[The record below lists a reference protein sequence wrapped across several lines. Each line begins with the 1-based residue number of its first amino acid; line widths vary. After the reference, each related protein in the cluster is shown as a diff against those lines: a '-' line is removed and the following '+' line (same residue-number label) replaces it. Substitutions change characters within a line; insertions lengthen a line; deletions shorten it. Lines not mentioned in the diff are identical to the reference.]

1 MPPKSS
7 DRRPFNLNIGF
18 FFMEKE
24 VSCLNSK
31 VILGYVKEH
40 NNGDYFGLLINL
52 DPEIDILSDPESF
65 LTDPNN
71 WISCAVATKLYERAR
86 IILDDEMAA
95 FKIARYAVEKTSL
108 GYAQRIIA
116 KGFWSYK
123 TGLKHAQKLND
134 KWNRS
139 KKVEVL
145 EIKRNGAVLRLH
157 WDKNMVLSKDL
168 CLMNQGTY
176 TYLPL
181 IWGGRPLDLKE
192 KCCYFNDAPYC
203 EYHLK
208 WPLHNRLYEIFSRFY
223 TSKSVLMETITE
235 MEGDKKLIEEKYE
248 EVNRLNLELNYKIKQ
263 LLALHETG
271 KAILSLLDLEQLL
284 TVIMKILS
292 NVCQVHRAI
301 IMLVNENEGVLEYIH
316 GTGFDGKVPEAVKNY
331 KVPLD
336 RLSNILVRVTNT
348 GRPEYVPEVK
358 SSSLRKKNIMLT
370 FSRPTSAYV
379 VPLITRSKVIGVI
392 ATDAVDEKGV
402 PKETRET
409 LEVFTPQ
416 IAIAIENARLY
427 SRLQEQMA
435 ELKKSQALLSRSEK
449 FSFLGD
455 LAARLAHE
463 IKNPMTAIG
472 TFIQM
477 MPQKY
482 HDEEFR
488 KNFHNI
494 ALEETNRIN
503 NLITEL
509 LDLVKK
515 RESNFELNNLH
526 DLVDKMI
533 LLVSPQSNT
542 KKIKVTRQF
551 DPNIG
556 QVWMDSEK
564 MKEVILNLLSNAV
577 EFTPEG
583 GKIEIFTKNFNE
595 MEKPAAIHIE
605 IKDNGPGIPQ
615 SMIGNVFD
623 PYFTTKHK
631 SSMHSG
637 TGLGLFIAHQNMQ
650 DHGGAIDVKS
660 NLNEG
665 SVFTLTMPVNN
676 SDESS
681 HSLDSRKE

>member
-1 MPPKSS
+1 
-7 DRRPFNLNIGF
+7 
-18 FFMEKE
+18 MEKE

-40 NNGDYFGLLINL
+40 NNGDYSGLLTNL
-52 DPEIDILSDPESF
+52 DPEIDVLSDPERF

-71 WISCAVATKLYERAR
+71 WISCAVASKLYERAR

-95 FKIARYAVEKTSL
+95 YKIARYAVEKTSL

-145 EIKRNGAVLRLH
+145 DLKRNGAVIRLH

-176 TYLPL
+176 SYLPL
-181 IWGGRPLDLKE
+181 IWGGKPLDLKE
-192 KCCYFNDAPYC
+192 KCCYFSHAPYC

-208 WPLHNRLYEIFSRFY
+208 WPLRNRLYEIFSRFY
-223 TSKSVLMETITE
+223 TSKSVLVETITE
-235 MEGDKKLIEEKYE
+235 MEEDKKLIEEKYE

-271 KAILSLLDLEQLL
+271 KAILSLLDLDQLL
-284 TVIMKILS
+284 TVIMNILS
-292 NVCQVHRAI
+292 NVCQIHRAI
-301 IMLVNENEGVLEYIH
+301 IMLVNENEDVLEYIH
-316 GTGFDGKVPEAVKNY
+316 GTGFNGNVPETIKNY

-358 SSSLRKKNIMLT
+358 SSNLRKKNIVLS
-370 FSRPTSAYV
+370 FSSPTSVYV

-402 PKETRET
+402 SKETRET

-427 SRLQEQMA
+427 SSLQEQMA
-435 ELKKSQALLSRSEK
+435 ALKKSQALLSRSQK
-449 FSFLGD
+449 FSFLGN

-477 MPQKY
+477 IPQKY

-494 ALEETNRIN
+494 AMEETNRIN

-526 DLVDKMI
+526 DLIDKMI
-533 LLVSPQSNT
+533 LLVSPQSNA
-542 KKIKVTRQF
+542 KKINVTRRF
-551 DPNIG
+551 DSNIG
-556 QVWMDSEK
+556 LVWMDSEK

-577 EFTPEG
+577 EFTFEG
-583 GKIEIFTKNFNE
+583 GKIEFVTTQCIEKG
-595 MEKPAAIHIE
+595 KPATICIE

-615 SMIGNVFD
+615 SMIDNVFD

-631 SSMHSG
+631 SSMHNG

-650 DHGGAIDVKS
+650 DHGGTIDVKS
-660 NLNEG
+660 HLNEG
-665 SVFTLTMPVNN
+665 AIFTLTLPVNN
-676 SDESS
+676 PDESS
-681 HSLDSRKE
+681 LALDSRKES

>member
-1 MPPKSS
+1 
-7 DRRPFNLNIGF
+7 
-18 FFMEKE
+18 MEKE

-40 NNGDYFGLLINL
+40 NNGDYSGLLKNL
-52 DPEIDILSDPESF
+52 DPEIDALSDPERF
-65 LTDPNN
+65 LIDPNN
-71 WISCAVATKLYERAR
+71 WISCAVASKLYERAR
-86 IILDDEMAA
+86 MILKDELAA
-95 FKIARYAVEKTSL
+95 YKIAKYAVEKTKL

-123 TGLKHAQKLND
+123 TGLKHVQKLND
-134 KWNRS
+134 KWNRN
-139 KKVEVL
+139 KRVELV
-145 EIKRNGAVLRLH
+145 EIKRNGAILKLH
-157 WDKNMVLSKDL
+157 WNSQMDVSKDL

-176 TYLPL
+176 TFLPL

-192 KCCYFNDAPYC
+192 KCCFFNDAPYC

-208 WPLHNRLYEIFSRFY
+208 WPFRNRLYEIFSRFY
-223 TSKSVLMETITE
+223 TSKALLMDTITE
-235 MEGDKKLIEEKYE
+235 MEEDKKLIEEKYE
-248 EVNRLNLELNYKIKQ
+248 EVNRLNLKLNYKIKQ
-263 LLALHETG
+263 LLAIHETG
-271 KAILSLLDLEQLL
+271 KAILSVLNLEQLL

-292 NVCQVHRAI
+292 NVCQIHRAI
-301 IMLVNENEGVLEYIH
+301 IMLVNENGAVLEYIH
-316 GTGFDGKVPEAVKNY
+316 GTGFEGKVPEVVTNY
-331 KVPLD
+331 KVSLD
-336 RLSNILVRVTNT
+336 RLSNILARVTNT
-348 GRPEYVPEVK
+348 GRSEYVPEVK
-358 SSSLRKKNIMLT
+358 NSSLRKENIMLT
-370 FSRPTSAYV
+370 LSKPTSAYV

-392 ATDAVDEKGV
+392 ATDAVDGKGV

-409 LEVFTPQ
+409 LEVFAPQ

-427 SRLQEQMA
+427 RKLQEQMK
-435 ELKKSQALLSRSEK
+435 ELKQSHALLSRSQK
-449 FSFLGD
+449 FSFLGN

-488 KNFHNI
+488 ENFHNI
-494 ALEETNRIN
+494 AMEETHRIN

-526 DLVDKMI
+526 DLIDKMI
-533 LLVSPQSNT
+533 LLISPQSNA
-542 KKIKVTRQF
+542 KKIEVSRRF

-564 MKEVILNLLSNAV
+564 MKEVVLNLLSNAA

-583 GKIEIFTKNFNE
+583 GKIEFVTTHCIEKG
-595 MEKPAAIHIE
+595 KPATICIE

-615 SMIGNVFD
+615 SMIDNVFD
-623 PYFTTKHK
+623 PYFTTKHR
-631 SSMHSG
+631 SSMHNG
-637 TGLGLFIAHQNMQ
+637 TGLGLFIAYQNMQ
-650 DHGGAIDVKS
+650 DHNGNIEVKS
-660 NLNEG
+660 KVNEG
-665 SVFTLTMPVNN
+665 SAFTLTLPV
-676 SDESS
+676 DKPKL
-681 HSLDSRKE
+681 SLQKN

>member
-1 MPPKSS
+1 
-7 DRRPFNLNIGF
+7 
-18 FFMEKE
+18 MEKE
-24 VSCLNSK
+24 VNCLNSK

-40 NNGDYFGLLINL
+40 NNGDYYSLLKNL
-52 DPEIDILSDPESF
+52 DPEIDALSDPERF

-71 WISCAVATKLYERAR
+71 WISCTVASKLYERAR
-86 IILDDEMAA
+86 MIFKDELTA
-95 FKIARYAVEKTSL
+95 FKIAKYAVEKTKL

-123 TGLKHAQKLND
+123 TGLKHVQKLND
-134 KWNRS
+134 KWNRN
-139 KKVEVL
+139 KRVELV
-145 EIKRNGAVLRLH
+145 EIKRNGAILKLH
-157 WDKNMVLSKDL
+157 WNSQMDVSKDL

-176 TYLPL
+176 TFLPL

-208 WPLHNRLYEIFSRFY
+208 WPLRNRLYEILSRFY
-223 TSKSVLMETITE
+223 TSKSLLIDTIAE
-235 MEGDKKLIEEKYE
+235 MEEDKKLIEEKYE

-263 LLALHETG
+263 LLAIHETG
-271 KAILSLLDLEQLL
+271 KAILSVLNLEQLL

-292 NVCQVHRAI
+292 NVCQIHRAI
-301 IMLVNENEGVLEYIH
+301 IMLVNENEAVLEYIH
-316 GTGFDGKVPEAVKNY
+316 GTGFDGNVPEAVKNY
-331 KVPLD
+331 KVPLN

-348 GRPEYVPEVK
+348 GQSEYVPEVNN
-358 SSSLRKKNIMLT
+358 SILRKENIMLT
-370 FSRPTSAYV
+370 LSKPTSAYV

-392 ATDAVDEKGV
+392 ATDAVDGKGV

-409 LEVFTPQ
+409 LEVFAPQ

-435 ELKKSQALLSRSEK
+435 ELKKSQALLSRSQK
-449 FSFLGD
+449 FSFLGN

-477 MPQKY
+477 IPQKY

-488 KNFHNI
+488 ENFHNI
-494 ALEETNRIN
+494 AMEETSRIN

-526 DLVDKMI
+526 DLIDKMI
-533 LLVSPQSNT
+533 LLVSPQSNA
-542 KKIKVTRQF
+542 KKIEVSRRF

-564 MKEVILNLLSNAV
+564 IKEVVLNLLSNAV

-583 GKIEIFTKNFNE
+583 GKIEFVTTHCIEKG
-595 MEKPAAIHIE
+595 KPATICIE

-615 SMIGNVFD
+615 SMIDNVFD
-623 PYFTTKHK
+623 PYFTTKHR
-631 SSMHSG
+631 SSMHNG
-637 TGLGLFIAHQNMQ
+637 TGLGLFIAYQNMQ
-650 DHGGAIDVKS
+650 DHNGNIELKS
-660 NLNEG
+660 KVHEG
-665 SVFTLTMPVNN
+665 SVFTLTLPVDN
-676 SDESS
+676 SKL
-681 HSLDSRKE
+681 SLQKD

>member
-1 MPPKSS
+1 
-7 DRRPFNLNIGF
+7 
-18 FFMEKE
+18 MEKE
-24 VSCLNSK
+24 VNCLNSK

-40 NNGDYFGLLINL
+40 NNGDYSGLLKNL
-52 DPEIDILSDPESF
+52 DPEIDALSDPEQF
-65 LTDPNN
+65 LIDPNN
-71 WISCAVATKLYERAR
+71 WISCAVASKLYERAR
-86 IILDDEMAA
+86 MILKDELAA
-95 FKIARYAVEKTSL
+95 YKIAKYAVEKAKL

-123 TGLKHAQKLND
+123 TGLKHVQKLND
-134 KWNRS
+134 KWNRN
-139 KKVEVL
+139 KRVELV
-145 EIKRNGAVLRLH
+145 EIRRNGAILKLH
-157 WDKNMVLSKDL
+157 WNSQMGVSKDL

-176 TYLPL
+176 TFLPL

-192 KCCYFNDAPYC
+192 KCCFFNDAPYC

-208 WPLHNRLYEIFSRFY
+208 WPFRNRLYEVFSRFY
-223 TSKSVLMETITE
+223 TSKSLLMDTITE
-235 MEGDKKLIEEKYE
+235 MEEDKKLIEEKYE

-263 LLALHETG
+263 LLAIHETG
-271 KAILSLLDLEQLL
+271 KAILSVLNLEQLL

-292 NVCQVHRAI
+292 NVCQIHRAI
-301 IMLVNENEGVLEYIH
+301 IMLVNENGAVLEYIH
-316 GTGFDGKVPEAVKNY
+316 GTGFDGKVPEAVTSY
-331 KVPLD
+331 KVSLD

-348 GRPEYVPEVK
+348 GQSEYVPEVK
-358 SSSLRKKNIMLT
+358 SSSLRKENIMLT
-370 FSRPTSAYV
+370 LSKPTSAYV

-392 ATDAVDEKGV
+392 ATDAVDGKGV

-409 LEVFTPQ
+409 LEVFAPQ

-427 SRLQEQMA
+427 RKLQEQMK
-435 ELKKSQALLSRSEK
+435 ELKQSHALLSRSQK
-449 FSFLGD
+449 FSFLGN

-488 KNFHNI
+488 ENFHNI
-494 ALEETNRIN
+494 AMEETHRIN

-526 DLVDKMI
+526 DLIDKMI
-533 LLVSPQSNT
+533 LLISPQSNA
-542 KKIKVTRQF
+542 KKIEVSRRF

-564 MKEVILNLLSNAV
+564 MKEVVLNLLSNAA

-583 GKIEIFTKNFNE
+583 GKIEFVTTHCIEKG
-595 MEKPAAIHIE
+595 KPATICIE

-615 SMIGNVFD
+615 SMIDNVFD
-623 PYFTTKHK
+623 PYFTTKHR
-631 SSMHSG
+631 SSMHNG
-637 TGLGLFIAHQNMQ
+637 TGLGLFIAYQNMQ
-650 DHGGAIDVKS
+650 DHNGNIEVKS
-660 NLNEG
+660 KVNEG
-665 SVFTLTMPVNN
+665 SAFTLTLPV
-676 SDESS
+676 DKPKL
-681 HSLDSRKE
+681 SLQKN

>member
-1 MPPKSS
+1 
-7 DRRPFNLNIGF
+7 
-18 FFMEKE
+18 MEKE
-24 VSCLNSK
+24 VNCLNSK

-40 NNGDYFGLLINL
+40 NNGDYSGLLKNL
-52 DPEIDILSDPESF
+52 DPEIDALSNPEQF
-65 LTDPNN
+65 LIDPNN
-71 WISCAVATKLYERAR
+71 WISCAVASKLYERAR
-86 IILDDEMAA
+86 MILKDELAA
-95 FKIARYAVEKTSL
+95 YKIAKYAVEKAKL

-123 TGLKHAQKLND
+123 TGLKHVQKLND
-134 KWNRS
+134 KWNRN
-139 KKVEVL
+139 KRVELV
-145 EIKRNGAVLRLH
+145 EIRKNGAILKLH
-157 WDKNMVLSKDL
+157 WNSQMGVSKDL

-176 TYLPL
+176 TFLPL

-208 WPLHNRLYEIFSRFY
+208 WPFRNRLYEIFSRFY
-223 TSKSVLMETITE
+223 TSKSLLIDTITE
-235 MEGDKKLIEEKYE
+235 MEEDKILIEEKYD
-248 EVNRLNLELNYKIKQ
+248 EVNRLNLKLNYKIKQ
-263 LLALHETG
+263 LLAIHETG
-271 KAILSLLDLEQLL
+271 KAILSVLNLEQLL

-292 NVCQVHRAI
+292 NVCQIHRAI
-301 IMLVNENEGVLEYIH
+301 IMLVNENGAVLEYIH
-316 GTGFDGKVPEAVKNY
+316 GTGFDGKVPEAVTNY
-331 KVPLD
+331 KVSLD

-348 GRPEYVPEVK
+348 GRSEYVPEVK
-358 SSSLRKKNIMLT
+358 NSSLRKENIMLT
-370 FSRPTSAYV
+370 LSKPTSAYV

-392 ATDAVDEKGV
+392 ATDAVDGKGV

-409 LEVFTPQ
+409 LEVFAPQ

-427 SRLQEQMA
+427 RKLQEQMK
-435 ELKKSQALLSRSEK
+435 ELKQSHALLSRSQK
-449 FSFLGD
+449 FSFLGN

-488 KNFHNI
+488 ENFHNI
-494 ALEETNRIN
+494 AMEETRRIN

-526 DLVDKMI
+526 DLIDKMI
-533 LLVSPQSNT
+533 LLISPQSNA
-542 KKIKVTRQF
+542 KKIEVSRRF

-564 MKEVILNLLSNAV
+564 MKEVVLNLLSNAA

-583 GKIEIFTKNFNE
+583 GKIEFVTTHCTEKG
-595 MEKPAAIHIE
+595 KPATICIE

-615 SMIGNVFD
+615 SMIDNVFD
-623 PYFTTKHK
+623 PYFTTKHR
-631 SSMHSG
+631 SSMHNG
-637 TGLGLFIAHQNMQ
+637 TGLGLFIAYQNMQ
-650 DHGGAIDVKS
+650 DHNGNIEVKS
-660 NLNEG
+660 KVNEG
-665 SVFTLTMPVNN
+665 SAFTLTLPV
-676 SDESS
+676 DKPKL
-681 HSLDSRKE
+681 SLQKN

>member
-1 MPPKSS
+1 
-7 DRRPFNLNIGF
+7 
-18 FFMEKE
+18 MEKE
-24 VSCLNSK
+24 VNCLNSK

-40 NNGDYFGLLINL
+40 NNGDYSGLLKNL
-52 DPEIDILSDPESF
+52 DPEIDALSDPESF

-71 WISCAVATKLYERAR
+71 WISCAVASKLYERAR
-86 IILDDEMAA
+86 MILKDELAA
-95 FKIARYAVEKTSL
+95 YKIAKYAVEKAKL

-123 TGLKHAQKLND
+123 TGLKHVQKLND
-134 KWNRS
+134 KWNRN
-139 KKVEVL
+139 KRVELV
-145 EIKRNGAVLRLH
+145 EIKKNGAILKLH
-157 WDKNMVLSKDL
+157 WNSQMDVSKDL

-176 TYLPL
+176 TFLPL
-181 IWGGRPLDLKE
+181 IWGGKPLELKE

-203 EYHLK
+203 EYYLK
-208 WPLHNRLYEIFSRFY
+208 WPLRNRLYEIFSRFH
-223 TSKSVLMETITE
+223 TSKALLIDTITE
-235 MEGDKKLIEEKYE
+235 MEEDKKLIEEKYE

-263 LLALHETG
+263 LLAIHETG
-271 KAILSLLDLEQLL
+271 KAILSVLNLEQLL

-292 NVCQVHRAI
+292 NVCQVHRAV
-301 IMLVNENEGVLEYIH
+301 IMLVNENEAVLEYIH
-316 GTGFDGKVPEAVKNY
+316 ATGFDGKVPEAVTNY
-331 KVPLD
+331 KVSLN

-348 GRPEYVPEVK
+348 GRSEYVPEVK
-358 SSSLRKKNIMLT
+358 NSSLRKENIMLT
-370 FSRPTSAYV
+370 LSKPTSAYV

-392 ATDAVDEKGV
+392 ATDAVDGKGV

-409 LEVFTPQ
+409 LEVFAPQ

-427 SRLQEQMA
+427 RKLQEQMA

-449 FSFLGD
+449 FSFLGN

-494 ALEETNRIN
+494 AMEETNRIN

-526 DLVDKMI
+526 DLIDKMI
-533 LLVSPQSNT
+533 LLVSPRSNA
-542 KKIKVTRQF
+542 KKIKVSRRF
-551 DPNIG
+551 DPNIE
-556 QVWMDSEK
+556 QVWVDSEK

-577 EFTPEG
+577 DFTSEG
-583 GKIEIFTKNFNE
+583 GKIEFVTTHCIEKG
-595 MEKPAAIHIE
+595 KPATICIE
-605 IKDNGPGIPQ
+605 IRDNGLGIPQ
-615 SMIGNVFD
+615 SMIDNVFD
-623 PYFTTKHK
+623 PYFTTKHR
-631 SSMHSG
+631 SNIHNG
-637 TGLGLFIAHQNMQ
+637 TGLGLFIAYQNMQ
-650 DHGGAIDVKS
+650 DHNGNIEVTSQA
-660 NLNEG
+660 NEG
-665 SVFTLTMPVNN
+665 SVFTLTLPC
-676 SDESS
+676 
-681 HSLDSRKE
+681 

>member
-1 MPPKSS
+1 
-7 DRRPFNLNIGF
+7 
-18 FFMEKE
+18 MEKE
-24 VSCLNSK
+24 VNCLNSK
-31 VILGYVKEH
+31 AILGYVKEH
-40 NNGDYFGLLINL
+40 NNGDYSSLLKNL
-52 DPEIDILSDPESF
+52 DPEIDALSDPERF
-65 LTDPNN
+65 LIDPNN
-71 WISCAVATKLYERAR
+71 WISCTVASKLYERAR
-86 IILDDEMAA
+86 MILKDEIAA
-95 FKIARYAVEKTSL
+95 YKIAKYAVEKTKL

-123 TGLKHAQKLND
+123 TGLEHVQKLND
-134 KWNRS
+134 KWNRN
-139 KKVEVL
+139 KRVELV
-145 EIKRNGAVLRLH
+145 EIKRNGAILKLH
-157 WDKNMVLSKDL
+157 WNSQMDISKDL

-176 TYLPL
+176 TFLPL
-181 IWGGRPLDLKE
+181 IWGGRPLELKE

-208 WPLHNRLYEIFSRFY
+208 WPLRNRLYEIFSRFH
-223 TSKSVLMETITE
+223 TSKSLLIDTIAE
-235 MEGDKKLIEEKYE
+235 MEEDKKLIEEKYE

-263 LLALHETG
+263 LLAIHETG
-271 KAILSLLDLEQLL
+271 KAILSVLNLEQLL

-292 NVCQVHRAI
+292 NVCQIHRAI
-301 IMLVNENEGVLEYIH
+301 IMLVNENEAVLEYIH

-331 KVPLD
+331 KVSLN

-348 GRPEYVPEVK
+348 GQSEYVPEVK
-358 SSSLRKKNIMLT
+358 NSTLRKENIMLT
-370 FSRPTSAYV
+370 LSKPTSAYV

-392 ATDAVDEKGV
+392 ATDAVDRKGI

-409 LEVFTPQ
+409 LEVFAPQ

-427 SRLQEQMA
+427 RKLQEQME
-435 ELKKSQALLSRSEK
+435 ELKQSHALLSRSQK
-449 FSFLGD
+449 FSFLGN

-477 MPQKY
+477 IPQKY

-488 KNFHNI
+488 ENFHNI
-494 ALEETNRIN
+494 AMEETSRIN

-526 DLVDKMI
+526 ELIDKMI
-533 LLVSPQSNT
+533 LLISPQSNS
-542 KKIKVTRQF
+542 KNIEVSRRF

-564 MKEVILNLLSNAV
+564 MKEVVLNLLSNAV

-583 GKIEIFTKNFNE
+583 GKIEFATTHCIE
-595 MEKPAAIHIE
+595 RGKPATICIE

-615 SMIGNVFD
+615 SMIDNVFD
-623 PYFTTKHK
+623 PYFTTKHR
-631 SSMHSG
+631 SSMHNG
-637 TGLGLFIAHQNMQ
+637 TGLGLFIAYQNMQ
-650 DHGGAIDVKS
+650 DHNGNIEVKS
-660 NLNEG
+660 KVNEG
-665 SVFTLTMPVNN
+665 SVFTLTLPV
-676 SDESS
+676 DKPKL
-681 HSLDSRKE
+681 SLQKD

>member
-1 MPPKSS
+1 
-7 DRRPFNLNIGF
+7 
-18 FFMEKE
+18 MEKE

-31 VILGYVKEH
+31 AILGYVKKN
-40 NNGDYFGLLINL
+40 NNGDYSSLLKNL
-52 DPEIDILSDPESF
+52 DPEIDALSDPERF

-71 WISCAVATKLYERAR
+71 WISCTVASKLFERAR
-86 IILDDEMAA
+86 MILKDELTAY
-95 FKIARYAVEKTSL
+95 KIAKYAVEKTKL

-134 KWNRS
+134 KWNRN
-139 KKVEVL
+139 KRVELV
-145 EIKRNGAVLRLH
+145 EIKRNGAIVKLH
-157 WDKNMVLSKDL
+157 WNSQMDVSRDL

-176 TYLPL
+176 TFLPL
-181 IWGGRPLDLKE
+181 IWGGQPLDLKE
-192 KCCYFNDAPYC
+192 KCCYFNNAPYC

-208 WPLHNRLYEIFSRFY
+208 WPLRNRLYEIISRFY
-223 TSKSVLMETITE
+223 TSKSLLLDTINE
-235 MEGDKKLIEEKYE
+235 MEEDKKIIEEKYE

-263 LLALHETG
+263 LLAIHETG
-271 KAILSLLDLEQLL
+271 KAILSVLNLEQLL

-292 NVCQVHRAI
+292 NVCQINRAV

-316 GTGFDGKVPEAVKNY
+316 STGFDGKVPEAVKNY
-331 KVPLD
+331 KVSLN

-348 GRPEYVPEVK
+348 GRSEYVPEVK
-358 SSSLRKKNIMLT
+358 NSNLRKENIMLT
-370 FSRPTSAYV
+370 LSKPISVYV

-392 ATDAVDEKGV
+392 ATDAVDGRGV

-409 LEVFTPQ
+409 LEVFAPQ

-427 SRLQEQMA
+427 RKLQEQMK
-435 ELKKSQALLSRSEK
+435 ELKQSHALLSRSQK
-449 FSFLGD
+449 FSFLGN

-477 MPQKY
+477 IPQKC

-488 KNFHNI
+488 ENFHNI
-494 ALEETNRIN
+494 AMEETSRIN

-515 RESNFELNNLH
+515 RESNFEQNNLH
-526 DLVDKMI
+526 GLIDKMI
-533 LLVSPQSNT
+533 LLVSPQSNA
-542 KKIKVTRQF
+542 KKIKVSRRF

-556 QVWMDSEK
+556 EVWMDSEK
-564 MKEVILNLLSNAV
+564 MKELVLNLLSNAV

-583 GKIEIFTKNFNE
+583 GKIEFVTTRCIKKG
-595 MEKPAAIHIE
+595 KPATIRIE

-615 SMIGNVFD
+615 SMIDNVFD

-631 SSMHSG
+631 SSMHNG

-650 DHGGAIDVKS
+650 DHNGNIEVKS
-660 NLNEG
+660 KINEG
-665 SVFTLTMPVNN
+665 SVFTLTLPVKNPKL
-676 SDESS
+676 
-681 HSLDSRKE
+681 SLQKD

>member
-1 MPPKSS
+1 
-7 DRRPFNLNIGF
+7 
-18 FFMEKE
+18 MEKE

-31 VILGYVKEH
+31 AILGYVKEL
-40 NNGDYFGLLINL
+40 NNGDYSSLLKNL
-52 DPEIDILSDPESF
+52 DPEIDALSDPERF

-71 WISCAVATKLYERAR
+71 WISCTVASKLYERAR
-86 IILDDEMAA
+86 MILKDELTAY
-95 FKIARYAVEKTSL
+95 KIAKYAVETTKL

-123 TGLKHAQKLND
+123 TGLKHVQKLND
-134 KWNRS
+134 KWNRN
-139 KKVEVL
+139 KRVELV
-145 EIKRNGAVLRLH
+145 EIKRNGAILKLH
-157 WDKNMVLSKDL
+157 WNHQMDVSKDL

-176 TYLPL
+176 TFLPL
-181 IWGGRPLDLKE
+181 IWGGRPLELKE

-208 WPLHNRLYEIFSRFY
+208 WPLRNRLYEIFSRFH
-223 TSKSVLMETITE
+223 TSKSLLIDTIAE
-235 MEGDKKLIEEKYE
+235 MEEDKKLIEEKYE

-263 LLALHETG
+263 LLAIHETG
-271 KAILSLLDLEQLL
+271 KAILSVLNLEQLL

-292 NVCQVHRAI
+292 NVCQIHRAI

-316 GTGFDGKVPEAVKNY
+316 GTGFDGNVPEAVTNY
-331 KVPLD
+331 KVSLN
-336 RLSNILVRVTNT
+336 RLSNILVRVANT
-348 GRPEYVPEVK
+348 GQSEYVPEVK
-358 SSSLRKKNIMLT
+358 NSSLRKENIMLT
-370 FSRPTSAYV
+370 LSKPTSAYV

-392 ATDAVDEKGV
+392 ATDAVDGKGV

-409 LEVFTPQ
+409 LEVFAPQ

-427 SRLQEQMA
+427 RKLQEQMK
-435 ELKKSQALLSRSEK
+435 ELKQSHALLSRSQK
-449 FSFLGD
+449 FSFLGN

-477 MPQKY
+477 IPQKY

-488 KNFHNI
+488 ENFHNI
-494 ALEETNRIN
+494 AMEETSRIN

-526 DLVDKMI
+526 ELIDKMI
-533 LLVSPQSNT
+533 LLISPQSNS
-542 KKIKVTRQF
+542 KKINVSRRF
-551 DPNIG
+551 DPNIA

-564 MKEVILNLLSNAV
+564 MKEVVLNLLSNAV

-583 GKIEIFTKNFNE
+583 GKIEFVTTHCIEKG
-595 MEKPAAIHIE
+595 KPATICIE
-605 IKDNGPGIPQ
+605 IKDSGPGIPQ
-615 SMIGNVFD
+615 SMIDNVFD

-631 SSMHSG
+631 SSMHNG
-637 TGLGLFIAHQNMQ
+637 TGLGLFIAYQNMQ
-650 DHGGAIDVKS
+650 DHNGNIEVKS
-660 NLNEG
+660 KVNEG
-665 SVFTLTMPVNN
+665 SVFTLTLPVDNPK
-676 SDESS
+676 SS
-681 HSLDSRKE
+681 LQKE

>member
-1 MPPKSS
+1 
-7 DRRPFNLNIGF
+7 
-18 FFMEKE
+18 MEKE
-24 VSCLNSK
+24 VNCLNSK

-40 NNGDYFGLLINL
+40 NNGDYSSLLKNL
-52 DPEIDILSDPESF
+52 HPEIDALPDPERF
-65 LTDPNN
+65 LIDPNN
-71 WISCAVATKLYERAR
+71 WISCTVASKLYERAR
-86 IILDDEMAA
+86 MILKDELAA
-95 FKIARYAVEKTSL
+95 YKIAKYAVEKTKL

-123 TGLKHAQKLND
+123 TGLKHVQKLND
-134 KWNRS
+134 KWNRN
-139 KKVEVL
+139 KRVELV
-145 EIKRNGAVLRLH
+145 EIKRNGAILKLH
-157 WDKNMVLSKDL
+157 WNSQMDVSKDL

-176 TYLPL
+176 TFLPL

-208 WPLHNRLYEIFSRFY
+208 WPFRNRLYEIFSRFH
-223 TSKSVLMETITE
+223 TSKSLLIDTITE
-235 MEGDKKLIEEKYE
+235 MEEDKKLIEEKYE

-263 LLALHETG
+263 LLAIHETG
-271 KAILSLLDLEQLL
+271 KAILSVLNLEQLL

-292 NVCQVHRAI
+292 NVCQIHRAI
-301 IMLVNENEGVLEYIH
+301 IMLVNENEEVLEYIH
-316 GTGFDGKVPEAVKNY
+316 GTGFDGKVPEAVTNY
-331 KVPLD
+331 KVSLN

-348 GRPEYVPEVK
+348 GQSEYVPEVK
-358 SSSLRKKNIMLT
+358 NSSLRKENIMLT
-370 FSRPTSAYV
+370 LSKPTSAYV

-392 ATDAVDEKGV
+392 ATDAVDGKGV

-409 LEVFTPQ
+409 LEVFAPQ

-427 SRLQEQMA
+427 RKLQEQMK
-435 ELKKSQALLSRSEK
+435 ELKQSHALLSRSQK
-449 FSFLGD
+449 FSFLGN

-477 MPQKY
+477 IPQKY

-488 KNFHNI
+488 ENFHNI
-494 ALEETNRIN
+494 AMEETSRIN

-526 DLVDKMI
+526 DLIDKMI
-533 LLVSPQSNT
+533 LLVSPQSNA
-542 KKIKVTRQF
+542 KKIEVSRRF

-564 MKEVILNLLSNAV
+564 IKEVVLNLLSNAV

-583 GKIEIFTKNFNE
+583 GKIEFVTTHCIEKG
-595 MEKPAAIHIE
+595 KPATICIE
-605 IKDNGPGIPQ
+605 IKDNGTGIPQ
-615 SMIGNVFD
+615 SMIDNVFD
-623 PYFTTKHK
+623 PYFTTKHR
-631 SSMHSG
+631 SSMHNG
-637 TGLGLFIAHQNMQ
+637 TGLGLFIAYQNMQ
-650 DHGGAIDVKS
+650 DHNGSIEVKS
-660 NLNEG
+660 KVNEG
-665 SVFTLTMPVNN
+665 SVFTLTLPV
-676 SDESS
+676 DKPKL
-681 HSLDSRKE
+681 SLQKD